1 MTASASSPH
10 EVARLRVLHRHAVP
24 GGARDP
30 AFDDLVDLVALT
42 LRVPIAL
49 VALLDRERQ
58 WFLARHGLMIDSA
71 PRAGSLCAR
80 VVEEGRTLVVPDALA
95 DPRYATAAMVVDEPH
110 LRFYAGVPLT
120 TRDGFVL
127 GSLCVLDHVPR
138 ELDSRA
144 IQQLE
149 LFGRQTVALLEQT
162 RRLRSAELSRTLAEE
177 AGNLFFVV
185 DLAGRVQEHGD
196 NLPSMVGEDELIG
209 RPIAELLPREGP
221 RVMDE
226 LARLR
231 AQEDAGAES
240 STTSG
245 RLDVSLDAGGRLDF
259 LTQTA
264 LDEGLRARAWHLAL
278 DRTTNLVHVLAVDV
292 SPQVR
297 ARTRAKTAGEMLR
310 VIGDVQR
317 RWITGARTQELFD
330 ELLGQFLRLSGSAYG
345 FLAELQIEGDVEAR
359 VVVRNRALAGANASP
374 ECRQFYDGLD
384 DLDERHLF
392 VRVLDTRAPVI
403 VNDTSGDPNIE
414 LPPDHPPVRSF
425 LGLPF
430 LEGRRLIGMV
440 GLANA
445 PDGYD
450 ADTVAY
456 LEPFVS
462 TGANLLAAH
471 RLAQRRRASE
481 RALAESEARL
491 RAIVDT
497 AVDAIVTVDASARIE
512 RANPAV
518 TRLFGY
524 QPMELIGTPFTH
536 LVGRLPLDPSVLE
549 APQSAGRLPGQLET
563 WVLGVTEEILGIRS
577 DGSCFPLEIAISQMW
592 LGERRMFTAIIR
604 DATERRRIDSLR
616 SEFVST
622 VSHELRTPLTSI
634 RGSLGL
640 LAGGVAG
647 DLPGRAVQMVG
658 IALSNCERLSRLI
671 DDLLDIEKIES
682 GRLEFSTIPLVLFE
696 LLGETLEVNTGFA
709 LAHATSF
716 ELEVASELN
725 EARVLADPGRLAQVV
740 ANLLSNAA
748 KFSANKPVTVSMVR
762 AGNGLRVTVR
772 DRGPGVPENVRDR
785 IFQRFTQ
792 AEDETARKRRGTGL
806 GLSIAKAIIE
816 RLGGAIGYRPAEG
829 GGSCFWFELPEHGD
843 PLG

>member
-1 MTASASSPH
+1 MTLSASSPR
-10 EVARLRVLHRHAVP
+10 EVARLRVLHRHDVF
-24 GGARDP
+24 GAPREP
-30 AFDDLVDLVALT
+30 AFDDLVRLAALI
-42 LRVPIAL
+42 LGMPIAL
-49 VALLDRERQ
+49 ISLVERDRQ
-58 WFLARHGLMIDSA
+58 WFLARHGVTLEGA
-71 PRAGSLCAR
+71 PRSDSPCSV
-80 VVEEGRTLVVPDALA
+80 VVEEGHTLIVPDALD
-95 DPRYATAAMVVDEPH
+95 DPRFVSAPLVELLGV
-110 LRFYAGVPLT
+110 RFYAGIPLT
-120 TRDGFVL
+120 TREGFVL
-127 GSLCVLDHVPR
+127 GSLCVMDTQPR
-138 ELDSRA
+138 T
-144 IQQLE
+144 LE
-149 LFGRQTVALLEQT
+149 GPALEQLQLIAGQAVT
-162 RRLRSAELSRTLAEE
+162 LLDQRRRLRSGAIGRALAEE
-177 AGNLFFVV
+177 AGNLFVVV
-185 DLAGRVQEHGD
+185 DLSGRVQDHGEG
-196 NLPSMVGEDELIG
+196 LPSLVAEPELIG
-209 RPIAELLPREGP
+209 RSLAELLPREGP
-221 RVMDE
+221 RVIDE
-226 LARLR
+226 LARL
-231 AQEDAGAES
+231 
-240 STTSG
+240 
-245 RLDVSLDAGGRLDF
+245 LDTGERTADF
-259 LTQTA
+259 FTQTA
-264 LDEGLRARAWHLAL
+264 LDHDVPAAGSRARAWHISL
-278 DRTTNLVHVLAVDV
+278 DPGTELVHVLAVDV

-297 ARTRAKTAGEMLR
+297 ARTRAETASEMLR
-310 VIGDVQR
+310 VIGEVQR
-317 RWITGARTQELFD
+317 RWITGTRTQELFD
-330 ELLGQFLRLSGSAYG
+330 ELLGQLLRLSGSAFG

-359 VVVRNRALAGANASP
+359 VVVRNRALSGPNATP
-374 ECRQFYDGLD
+374 EARRFYDRLD
-384 DLDERHLF
+384 DLDEHHLF
-392 VRVLDTRAPVI
+392 VRVLDSRAPVI
-403 VNDTSGDPNIE
+403 VNDRIDQAALE
-414 LPPDHPPVRSF
+414 LPEGHPPIHCF

-445 PDGYD
+445 PEGFD

-462 TGANLLAAH
+462 TGANLLAAQ

-524 QPMELIGTPFTH
+524 QPSELIGTPFTH

-549 APQSAGRLPGQLET
+549 APHSSGRLPGQLET
-563 WVLGVTEEILGIRS
+563 WVLGVSEEILGIRS

-604 DATERRRIDSLR
+604 DATERRRIDALR

-647 DLPGRAVQMVG
+647 ELPSRAVQMVG

-682 GRLEFSTIPLVLFE
+682 GRLEFATVPLGLPE
-696 LLGETLEVNTGFA
+696 LLRETVEANAGFA

-716 ELEVASELN
+716 DLDIPPELDT
-725 EARVLADPGRLAQVV
+725 ARVLADPGRLAQVV

-748 KFSANKPVTVSMVR
+748 KFSANQPVAITLR
-762 AGNGLRVTVR
+762 RGEGTLRVEIL
-772 DRGPGVPENVRDR
+772 DHGPGVPENVRER

-792 AEDETARKRRGTGL
+792 AEDETSRKRRGTGL

-816 RLGGAIGYRPAEG
+816 RLGGSIGYHPRPE
-829 GGSCFWFELPEHGD
+829 GGSCFWFELPEARD
-843 PLG
+843 PLD

>member
-1 MTASASSPH
+1 MSLPASSLH
-10 EVARLRVLHRHAVP
+10 EVARLRVLHRHAVLDGP
-24 GGARDP
+24 RES
-30 AFDDLVDLVALT
+30 AFDDLVELAALT

-49 VALLDRERQ
+49 ISLVDRDRQ
-58 WFLARHGLMIDSA
+58 WFLARHGLDLEGS
-71 PRAGSLCAR
+71 PRAGSPCAR
-80 VVEEGRTLVVPDALA
+80 VIEEGRTVVVPDALA
-95 DPRYATAAMVVDEPH
+95 DPRFRDHPMVAGEPSM
-110 LRFYAGVPLT
+110 RFYAGVPLT
-120 TRDGFVL
+120 TREGFML
-127 GSLCVLDHVPR
+127 GSLCVIDRRVR
-138 ELDSRA
+138 ELEPSELA
-144 IQQLE
+144 QLE
-149 LFGRQTVALLEQT
+149 LIARQAVALLDQR
-162 RRLRSAELSRTLAEE
+162 RRLRNAELGRQLAEE
-177 AGNLFFVV
+177 AGNLFLVL

-196 NLPSMVGEDELIG
+196 NLAVLVGERELIG
-209 RPIAELLPREGP
+209 RPLGELLPREGR
-221 RVMDE
+221 RVLDE
-226 LARLR
+226 VARLL
-231 AQEDAGAES
+231 ASEAE
-240 STTSG
+240 T
-245 RLDVSLDAGGRLDF
+245 ADF
-259 LTQTA
+259 FTQTA

-278 DRTTNLVHVLAVDV
+278 DRTAELVHVLAVDV
-292 SPQVR
+292 SPQIR
-297 ARTRAKTAGEMLR
+297 ARTRAETAGEMLR
-310 VIGDVQR
+310 VIGEVQR

-330 ELLGQFLRLSGSAYG
+330 ELLGQLLRLSGSAFG
-345 FLAELQIEGDVEAR
+345 FLAELQVEGDVEAR
-359 VVVRNRALAGANASP
+359 VVVRNRALTGAISSP
-374 ECRQFYDGLD
+374 ECRRFYDRLD
-384 DLDERHLF
+384 DLDERHVF
-392 VRVLDTRAPVI
+392 VRVLDSRAPVI
-403 VNDTSGDPNIE
+403 ANDTLGDVELE
-414 LPPDHPPVRSF
+414 LPEGHPQVRSF

-445 PDGYD
+445 PEGYD

-462 TGANLLAAH
+462 TGANLLAAQ

-549 APQSAGRLPGQLET
+549 GPHSSGRLPGQLET

-604 DATERRRIDSLR
+604 DATERRKIDALR

-647 DLPGRAVQMVG
+647 ELPARATQMVG

-682 GRLEFSTIPLVLFE
+682 GRLEFSTVPLVLVE
-696 LLGETLEVNTGFA
+696 LLQETIEVNAGFA
-709 LAHATSF
+709 LTHATSF
-716 ELEVASELN
+716 DLRFDDDLAD
-725 EARVLADPGRLAQVV
+725 ARVLADPGRLAQVV

-748 KFSANKPVTVSMVR
+748 KFSAHLPVSVVLAR
-762 AGNGLRVTVR
+762 VEGALRVSVR
-772 DRGPGVPENVRDR
+772 DRGPGVPENVRER

-792 AEDETARKRRGTGL
+792 AEDEMARKRRGTGL
-806 GLSIAKAIIE
+806 GLSIAKAIVE
-816 RLGGAIGYRPAEG
+816 RLGGAIGYRPADG
-829 GGSCFWFELPEHGD
+829 GGSCFWFELPEH

>member
-1 MTASASSPH
+1 MSASASSPH
-10 EVARLRVLHRHAVP
+10 EVARLRVLHRHAVL
-24 GGARDP
+24 GASPEP
-30 AFDDLVDLVALT
+30 AFDDLVDLTALT
-42 LRVPIAL
+42 LQVPIAWI
-49 VALLDRERQ
+49 ALLDADRQ
-58 WFLARHGLMIDSA
+58 WFFARHGLTIDSA
-71 PRAGSLCAR
+71 PRAGSLCSH
-80 VVEEGRTLVVPDALA
+80 VVEAGRMLVVPDALA
-95 DPRYATAAMVVDEPH
+95 DPRFANTPMVVDEPH

-120 TRDGFVL
+120 TREGYVL
-127 GSLCVLDHVPR
+127 GTLCVIDSVAR
-138 ELDSRA
+138 ELEPRA
-144 IQQLE
+144 LEQLE
-149 LFGRQTVALLEQT
+149 LLGRQAVALLDQH
-162 RRLRSAELSRTLAEE
+162 RRLRSGELGRTLVEE

-185 DLAGRVQEHGD
+185 DLAGRVQEHGN
-196 NLPSMVGEDELIG
+196 NLPALVGEQDLIG
-209 RPIAELLPREGP
+209 RSIAELLPREGP

-226 LARLR
+226 LARL
-231 AQEDAGAES
+231 AADDEPSADS
-240 STTSG
+240 SISGG
-245 RLDVSLDAGGRLDF
+245 RLDPSAAGGRLDF

-278 DRTTNLVHVLAVDV
+278 DRKTHLVHVLAVDV

-297 ARTRAKTAGEMLR
+297 ARTRAKTAGEMVR

-330 ELLGQFLRLSGSAYG
+330 ELLGQLLRLSGSAYG
-345 FLAELQIEGDVEAR
+345 FLAELQVEGDVEAR

-374 ECRQFYDGLD
+374 EFRHFYEGLD
-384 DLDERHLF
+384 ELDDRHLF
-392 VRVLDTRAPVI
+392 VRVLETRAPVI
-403 VNDTSGDPNIE
+403 VNDALAEPSIE
-414 LPPDHPPVRSF
+414 LPAGHPPVHSF

-445 PDGYD
+445 PEGYD

-462 TGANLLAAH
+462 TAANLLAAQ

-524 QPMELIGTPFTH
+524 QPSELIGTPFTH

-563 WVLGVTEEILGIRS
+563 WVLGVSEEILGIRS
-577 DGSCFPLEIAISQMW
+577 DGSCFPLEMAISQMW

-604 DATERRRIDSLR
+604 DATERRRIDALR

-647 DLPGRAVQMVG
+647 DLAGSASQMVG

-682 GRLEFSTIPLVLFE
+682 GRLEFSTVPLVLFE

-709 LAHATSF
+709 LAHSTSF
-716 ELEVASELN
+716 QLEVPDELN
-725 EARVLADPGRLAQVV
+725 EVRVLADPGRLAQVV

-748 KFSANKPVTVSMVR
+748 KFSANRPISVSVVR
-762 AGNGLRVTVR
+762 SDSMLRVSVR
-772 DRGPGVPENVRDR
+772 DRGPGVPENVRER

-792 AEDETARKRRGTGL
+792 AEDETARTRRGTGL
-806 GLSIAKAIIE
+806 GLSIAKAIVE

-829 GGSCFWFELPEHGD
+829 GGSCFWFELPEYRD
-843 PLG
+843 RLD

>member
-1 MTASASSPH
+1 MTFSASTPH
-10 EVARLRVLHRHAVP
+10 EVARLRVLHRHAVL
-24 GGARDP
+24 GGPRES
-30 AFDDLVDLVALT
+30 AFEDLVKLAALT

-49 VALLDRERQ
+49 IALVDRDRQ
-58 WFLARHGLMIDSA
+58 WFLARHGLLIDDA
-71 PRAGSLCAR
+71 PRAGSPCAQ
-80 VVEEGRTLVVPDALA
+80 VVEDGATLVVPDARL
-95 DPRYATAAMVVDEPH
+95 DPRFADAALVVDEPRV
-110 LRFYAGVPLT
+110 RFYAGVPLT
-120 TRDGFVL
+120 TREGFVL
-127 GSLCVLDHVPR
+127 GTLCVMDQVAR
-138 ELDSRA
+138 ELDPGELE
-144 IQQLE
+144 QLE
-149 LFGRQTVALLEQT
+149 LFAGQAVALLDQ
-162 RRLRSAELSRTLAEE
+162 RRQLRNAELARTLAEE
-177 AGNLFFVV
+177 AGNLFLVV
-185 DLAGRVQEHGD
+185 DLAGRVQEHGE
-196 NLPSMVGEDELIG
+196 NLSRLAGERELIG
-209 RPIAELLPREGP
+209 RPIVELLPREGP
-221 RVMDE
+221 RVMEE

-231 AQEDAGAES
+231 TNEES
-240 STTSG
+240 
-245 RLDVSLDAGGRLDF
+245 GGRVDF
-259 LTQTA
+259 FTQTA
-264 LDEGLRARAWHLAL
+264 LDEGLRARAWHLAI
-278 DRTTNLVHVLAVDV
+278 DRTTELVHVLAVDV

-297 ARTRAKTAGEMLR
+297 ARTRAETAGEMLR

-317 RWITGARTQELFD
+317 RWITGTRTQELFD
-330 ELLGQFLRLSGSAYG
+330 ELLGQLLRLSGSAYG

-359 VVVRNRALAGANASP
+359 VVVRNRALSGSNSSL
-374 ECRQFYDGLD
+374 ECRRFYDRLD
-384 DLDERHLF
+384 DLDENHLF
-392 VRVLDTRAPVI
+392 VRVLDSRAPVI
-403 VNDTSGDPNIE
+403 VNDTIDDGRTE
-414 LPPDHPPVRSF
+414 LPADHPPVHSF

-445 PDGYD
+445 PGGYD

-462 TGANLLAAH
+462 TGANLLAAQ

-524 QPMELIGTPFTH
+524 QPSELIGTPFTH

-549 APQSAGRLPGQLET
+549 APRSAGRLPGQLET
-563 WVLGVTEEILGIRS
+563 WVLGVTEEVLGLRS

-604 DATERRRIDSLR
+604 DATERRKVDALR

-647 DLPGRAVQMVG
+647 DLGGRAIQMVG

-682 GRLEFSTIPLVLFE
+682 GRLEFATVPLVLVE
-696 LLGETLEVNTGFA
+696 LLEETLEVTNGFA
-709 LAHATSF
+709 LAHETSF
-716 ELEVASELN
+716 ELVVVDDLQD
-725 EARVLADPGRLAQVV
+725 ARVLADPGRLAQVV

-748 KFSANKPVTVSMVR
+748 KFSANQPVSVVVART
-762 AGNGLRVTVR
+762 GTTLRVTVR
-772 DRGPGVPENVRDR
+772 DRGPGVPDNVRER

-792 AEDETARKRRGTGL
+792 AEDETARTRRGTGL
-806 GLSIAKAIIE
+806 GLSIAKAIVE

-829 GGSCFWFELPEHGD
+829 GGSSFWFELPEYGD
-843 PLG
+843 PLV